1 MTKLHTKPKFHAA
14 LKTLARPKELGVRKL
29 LGLIKSPTVLL
40 SSKYSSDQ
48 TFQVLLSSLLSTAHT
63 APAPETCTAA
73 LRTARPTPLRADPP
87 GQPVGAPRQ
96 IPAGLYLGA
105 TLRSPPAALWGAPGA
120 HGRCPGQ
127 VRPPPLTRALTR
139 RRARSPPQPLPPSAL
154 PTTAR
159 SNRRSSR
166 PGRREGAAQRGYSP
180 TRLAS
185 SGNSPPGSAPAAA
198 PRWGRASQRR
208 EAVRLLRSFGCGVPG
223 APGETE
229 AFGARQVVSAV
240 GGELADR
247 PHPEGG
253 GKRLIFKLG
262 CHSFQMSALNTTIV
276 FLSS

>member
-159 SNRRSSR
+159 SNRRSQPAGTAGRGSPARALAHTSR
-166 PGRREGAAQRGYSP
+166 QLWEQPAG
-180 TRLAS
+180 LCAS
-185 SGNSPPGSAPAAA
+185 SGPAMR
-198 PRWGRASQRR
+198 P
-208 EAVRLLRSFGCGVPG
+208 SFPK
-223 APGETE
+223 A
-229 AFGARQVVSAV
+229 
-240 GGELADR
+240 
-247 PHPEGG
+247 GG
-253 GKRLIFKLG
+253 GSPSPKLWMRCPTG
-262 CHSFQMSALNTTIV
+262 SWGN
-276 FLSS
+276 